1 MVADEVRKLA
11 EQSQKAAQKI
21 AELIKEIQ
29 GDTEKAV
36 AVMNDGTREV
46 KIGAEVINTAGVA
59 FQKIVGSVKKIEDI
73 SKISAVEAQAV
84 SAAAEEQS
92 ASMEEITSSSENLAN
107 MAQELQEAVAKF
119 RLQRFY

>member
-46 KIGAEVINTAGVA
+46 KTGAEVVNTAGVA